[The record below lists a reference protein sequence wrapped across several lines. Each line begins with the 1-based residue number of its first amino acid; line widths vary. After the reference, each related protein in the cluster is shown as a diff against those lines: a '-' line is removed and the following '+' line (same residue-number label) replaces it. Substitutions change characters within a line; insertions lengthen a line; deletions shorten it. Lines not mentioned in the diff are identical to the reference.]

1 MLGYLRM
8 EQYHHLLREMQWR
21 STGIVREGEE
31 ERRYR
36 KRRGR
41 RKKKRRMIEEY
52 RNALETGNLQS
63 SGTDRNIDGVVVDEK
78 DIEWTG
84 LRSASFSP
92 STSPLRD
99 SC

>member
-63 SGTDRNIDGVVVDEK
+63 SGTARAHLKHEAPEAFIRLKANAKMVQDGRERRV
-78 DIEWTG
+78 
-84 LRSASFSP
+84 
-92 STSPLRD
+92 
-99 SC
+99 

>member
-21 STGIVREGEE
+21 PTGIVREGEE

-41 RKKKRRMIEEY
+41 RKKKRRMIEE
-52 RNALETGNLQS
+52 TGNLQS
-63 SGTDRNIDGVVVDEK
+63 SGTARAHLKHEAPEAFIRLKANAKMVQDGRERRV
-78 DIEWTG
+78 
-84 LRSASFSP
+84 
-92 STSPLRD
+92 
-99 SC
+99 